1 MHPLNSG
8 GYQPLSAG
16 YSGLDAAS
24 PPPGSVDQTGSPN
37 QDPSNGQGG
46 NGDVGQNGGG
56 GQPQYTDINQI
67 LDQILNITDQ
77 SLDEAQGRR
86 KLNRFMRQAQPQ
98 PSALV
103 LSRPANTRSTAIA

>member
-16 YSGLDAAS
+16 YSGLDASS
-24 PPPGSVDQTGSPN
+24 PPPGSVDQAGSPN
-37 QDPSNGQGG
+37 QDPNNGG

-77 SLDEAQGRR
+77 SLDEAQEAIGI
-86 KLNRFMRQAQPQ
+86 Q
-98 PSALV
+98 
-103 LSRPANTRSTAIA
+103 TRH